1 MMNKLT
7 MNEQIL
13 QQSQTESEPSDP
25 YPAKSINN
33 IPEENLKLFIDEHF
47 RETTFEEWYSWEWQV
62 KNSITNTE
70 TLLKI
75 LGKRKNDIIINM
87 PVNHLPFRITPYY
100 VYLLHTLPC
109 DHPLYKTIIP
119 TINELNQINGE
130 HEDPLDEQKSSPVPN
145 IVHRYP
151 DRALFLVTTFCST
164 FCRYCTRSHK
174 VSKEDH
180 VTATKAEWERGFQ
193 YIETHKEIRDVII
206 SGGDP
211 LTLRDD
217 QIEYILQRLRNIEHL
232 EIIRIGTKVPVV
244 LPMRITPELTDII
257 KKYHPLYMNIH
268 FTHPDEITTDVK
280 KACDMLVNSG
290 IPLGSQT
297 VLLKD
302 INDNSATMTELMHKL
317 LMARVKPYYIF
328 SCDKIPGSRH
338 FQSTID
344 RGLEI
349 IDSLRGHT
357 SGFACPQFVVDS
369 SKGKI
374 SLLPNF
380 VKSVVETNEKKT
392 WVFRNY
398 NNEEILYEEQK

>member
-1 MMNKLT
+1 

-13 QQSQTESEPSDP
+13 QVSQNESESTDP
-25 YPAKSINN
+25 YPAKCKDD
-33 IPEENLKLFIDEHF
+33 PLLKKLKLFINDNF
-47 RETTFEEWYSWEWQV
+47 SGTTFEEWYDWKWQI

-70 TLLKI
+70 KLIEL
-75 LGKRKNDIIINM
+75 LGKKGNDIIINM
-87 PVNHLPFRITPYY
+87 PKNHLPFRITPYY
-100 VYLLHTLPC
+100 VYLLDTLPS

-119 TINELNQINGE
+119 TVNELNQINGE
-130 HEDPLDEQKSSPVPN
+130 KEDPLDEQKFSPVPN

-151 DRALFLVTTFCST
+151 DRALFLVTNLCST
-164 FCRYCTRSHK
+164 YCRYCTRSHM

-180 VTATKAEWERGFQ
+180 ITATKSQWERGFQ
-193 YIETHKEIRDVII
+193 YIESHPEIRDVIV

-211 LTLRDD
+211 LTLSDD
-217 QIEYILQRLRNIEHL
+217 RIEYILKRLRSIVHV
-232 EIIRIGTKVPVV
+232 EIIRIGTKVPAV
-244 LPMRITPELTDII
+244 LPMRITPELTNILR
-257 KKYHPLYMNIH
+257 KYYTFVNIH
-268 FTHPDEITTDVK
+268 FTHPDEMTEEVFN
-280 KACDMLVNSG
+280 ACSNFVDHG

-302 INDNSATMTELMHKL
+302 INDDCTTMKKLMHKL

-344 RGLEI
+344 KGLEI

-369 SKGKI
+369 SNGKI
-374 SLLPNF
+374 ALLPNF
-380 VKSVVETNEKKT
+380 IKSKTETKNSKKYI
-392 WVFRNY
+392 FRNY
-398 NNEEILYEEQK
+398 DGKETIYEEGI